1 MLDQIQLWHER
12 ARPDPDQRAINAQFG
27 THLEEVCE
35 MLETITIQYKNG
47 ATIPMTATPVYRALL
62 QGAREIKAQTVNVIC
77 HDRRGLC
84 DALADQVVTSVG
96 VGHTLGID
104 VPGAAGRVNAS
115 NWSKFVDG
123 QPVFDENG
131 KIAKGP
137 NYQPVDLE
145 GLF

>member
-1 MLDQIQLWHER
+1 MMDE
-12 ARPDPDQRAINAQFG
+12 
-27 THLEEVCE
+27 
-35 MLETITIQYKNG
+35 
-47 ATIPMTATPVYRALL
+47 AL
-62 QGAREIKAQTVNVIC
+62 
-77 HDRRGLC
+77 HDRIEQYLLGQLSEEAAVRLESEMAT
-84 DALADQVVTSVG
+84 DQALADQVVTAVG

-104 VPGAAGRVNAS
+104 VPDAAGRVNAS

-137 NYQPVDLE
+137 SYQPVDLE

>member
-12 ARPDPDQRAINAQFG
+12 ARPEPDQRAINAQFG
-27 THLEEVCE
+27 SHLEEVCE
-35 MLETITIQYKNG
+35 MLETITIQYPDGTTFPFTHTDAYAYLLWASKN
-47 ATIPMTATPVYRALL
+47 L
-62 QGAREIKAQTVNVIC
+62 KAQMVNVIC
-77 HDRRGLC
+77 HDRKNLC

-104 VPGAAGRVNAS
+104 VPGAAGRVNVS

>member
-12 ARPDPDQRAINAQFG
+12 ARPEPDQRAINAQLG

-35 MLETITIQYKNG
+35 MLETITIQYRFGG
-47 ATIPMTATPVYRALL
+47 ADPVTATDAYIHLL
-62 QGAREIKAQTVNVIC
+62 SLSRSIKSQSLTVIC
-77 HDRRGLC
+77 HDRKGLC
-84 DALADQVVTSVG
+84 DALADQVVTAVG

>member
-1 MLDQIQLWHER
+1 MLDQIKLWHER
-12 ARPDPDQRAINAQFG
+12 ARPKPDQRAINAQLG
-27 THLEEVCE
+27 AHLEEVCE
-35 MLETITIQYKNG
+35 MLETITIQHPDG
-47 ATIPMTATPVYRALL
+47 TTIPFTATNAYASLL
-62 QGAREIKAQTVNVIC
+62 WASKDLKAQMVNVIC
-77 HDRRGLC
+77 HDRKGLC
-84 DALADQVVTSVG
+84 DALADQVVTAVG